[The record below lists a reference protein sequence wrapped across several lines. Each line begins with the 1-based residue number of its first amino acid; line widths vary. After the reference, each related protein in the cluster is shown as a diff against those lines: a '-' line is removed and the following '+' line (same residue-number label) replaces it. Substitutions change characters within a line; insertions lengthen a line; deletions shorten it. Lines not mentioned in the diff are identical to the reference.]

1 MQWEPQKPAGQR
13 TKLAVVAIAAIPI
26 ILVVVGILVL
36 AWQLLGSST
45 AQERVR
51 PAGPRR
57 RAGSCRP

>member
-45 AQERVR
+45 AQ
-51 PAGPRR
+51 
-57 RAGSCRP
+57 